1 MKKYLYKHIKVL
13 YTGLYSYTAYY
24 INPAKNLHFEICG
37 GTTKKTALEVAKD
50 NINYLNNK
58 RG

>member
-13 YTGLYSYTAYY
+13 YTAYY
-24 INPAKNLHFEICG
+24 INPAKNLQFKICG

-50 NINYLNNK
+50 NINFLNNK